1 MFRAPS
7 VKLLIILLCS
17 EPLLKLLIPSLHVGH
32 VLGKGGS
39 YVNELRST
47 YKGHIAF
54 SPAQPLY
61 PGTEDRVC
69 LLTGTVQQITDLS
82 YQILNRVRSGNCYF
96 KKFKPHSP
104 LIPFEIKG
112 VLSLGSQSNVS
123 LMHKPFW
130 LLYDTRIG

>member
-1 MFRAPS
+1 M
-7 VKLLIILLCS
+7 KLLIILLCS

-96 KKFKPHSP
+96 NKFKPHHHLKFKHTYPLISSTRSP
-104 LIPFEIKG
+104 LDL
-112 VLSLGSQSNVS
+112 LSSSTKHFRGYLGY
-123 LMHKPFW
+123 FW
-130 LLYDTRIG
+130 DT